1 MEELDLEPILEEVRE
16 LSDLNIIRLLAYIA
30 AEVSDRARAAEA
42 RGEEELRLAHQAA
55 AAIGAPWRQ
64 QDEVNKGKGKGKG
77 KGKRPRP
84 SRRGPY

>member
-1 MEELDLEPILEEVRE
+1 MVEEVDLEPFLEEIRE
-16 LSDLNIIRLLAYIA
+16 LDDFNIIRLLAYIA

-64 QDEVNKGKGKGKG
+64 PEVNKGKGKGR
-77 KGKRPRP
+77 RPRP